1 MDVAAH
7 IMINTRMFLNGTV
20 CTRLSIAGAAIAF
33 VVMACGDDPP
43 VAGASTPRE
52 P

>member
-1 MDVAAH
+1 
-7 IMINTRMFLNGTV
+7 MIFLDASPLGPLQLNATLV
-20 CTRLSIAGAAIAF
+20 VELIAF